1 MSEDEDL
8 DVDVGDDRPP
18 PEDRIYSGDMVL
30 LVLFI
35 AIAAVFALLLFVNR
49 QMDQAVGGAVGG
61 LLKST

>member
-1 MSEDEDL
+1 VTPAEDPPT
-8 DVDVGDDRPP
+8 DDDSAP

-49 QMDQAVGGAVGG
+49 QMDHASGEGVRS
-61 LLKST
+61 LLVLT